1 MKYGADWPVPRS
13 VGPLFAHSPRLSSQA
28 YLDVTTMVDEQMDA
42 LLPAAGSDS
51 DECGRSSVGVHG
63 CG

>member
-1 MKYGADWPVPRS
+1 MKYGAAWPVPRA
-13 VGPLFAHSPRLSSQA
+13 VGPLFARSPRLSSQA